1 MHLTRLKPA
10 GMSSSR
16 CSPLYRGGLWL
27 CLSAALLPIAGCA
40 TSQRRGSADG
50 QLASEQSAS
59 FVADNTAGGAAT
71 GAVIGCIAGALL
83 DVLLIVAT
91 HGQASPG
98 LGCAAGAAAG
108 AVAGG
113 VDGYTKG
120 SEAQAQANRVLETRS
135 VAAGI
140 ARENATLQSAVEI
153 AQRVVDSDREKLD
166 RIKTDLAAKTI
177 SLENAQVQAAFIRR
191 NTAEIGAILDEAR
204 KQRDSFLTA
213 RKGLQDSDT
222 TAVDREIGEYQTK
235 IALLESQL
243 ASVNAALTLTEL
255 N

>member
-1 MHLTRLKPA
+1 MSF
-10 GMSSSR
+10 SSSQR
-16 CSPLYRGGLWL
+16 TARP
-27 CLSAALLPIAGCA
+27 
-40 TSQRRGSADG
+40 RRGS
-50 QLASEQSAS
+50 
-59 FVADNTAGGAAT
+59 VAPPAQPRVPSPAGSTATRRAARPRPRRT
-71 GAVIGCIAGALL
+71 GYWRPGR
-83 DVLLIVAT
+83 
-91 HGQASPG
+91 SPP
-98 LGCAAGAAAG
+98 
-108 AVAGG
+108 
-113 VDGYTKG
+113 TSQK
-120 SEAQAQANRVLETRS
+120 
-135 VAAGI
+135 
-140 ARENATLQSAVEI
+140 ENATLQSAVEI

-191 NTAEIGAILDEAR
+191 NTAQIAAILDDAR